1 MSYLIWN
8 SPALPSRIVDDDGLH
23 WDVLSKVNELASSDE
38 PSSGDM
44 RQIFERYNES
54 SPAERDAIDAAF
66 VWLTGYTF
74 ATIVAMTVAKPGES
88 YAKVLKRWR
97 KSARS

>member
-1 MSYLIWN
+1 MSEPIWN
-8 SPALPSRIVDDDGLH
+8 SPALPAKIVDDDILH
-23 WDVLSKVNELASSDE
+23 WNVLSKVNELASSDE

-44 RQIFERYNES
+44 RRIFERYNES
-54 SPAERDAIDAAF
+54 TPAERDAIDAAF

-88 YAKVLKRWR
+88 HEKILKRWR
-97 KSARS
+97 RSLP